1 MMQKIGNERRVNLM
15 KKIFVHVDNNYLNGQ
30 LLDPSIGAISENGDM
45 FYIDTNRL
53 PSDKVITNRIDGR
66 RISHASI
73 FKKFYSNTPTII
85 RDKKFPISTAPV
97 MYYSNIVTSS
107 TLVGSYTGMI
117 QFSKL
122 FFDWITMLLEES
134 LGDCKDFLFI
144 VNGDN
149 RSFHTIV
156 KNAYDFIR
164 EDNNTEFPLIT
175 KEITDQ
181 SRFVAYPDTVK
192 FPNTRFM
199 HSLLN
204 AGLLFQAEK
213 ESDMG
218 LNYAESLIIQT
229 IKILEEKDEGDK
241 RKQ

>member
-1 MMQKIGNERRVNLM
+1 M
-15 KKIFVHVDNNYLNGQ
+15 KKIFIHFDNNYLNGQ

-45 FYIDTNRL
+45 FYVDTNQL
-53 PSDKVITNRIDGR
+53 PSDKVITKKIYGR
-66 RISHASI
+66 KLFHTSI
-73 FKKFYSNTPTII
+73 FKQFYSNTSNTPTTI
-85 RDKKFPISTAPV
+85 RDKKFPIPTAPV

-122 FFDWITMLLEES
+122 FFDWITMLLEKS

-164 EDNNTEFPLIT
+164 EDNNNEFPLIT
-175 KEITDQ
+175 KEITDK
-181 SRFVAYPDTVK
+181 SRFVAYPDIAG

-229 IKILEEKDEGDK
+229 IKILEEKDEEIK
-241 RKQ
+241 RKE